1 MSDQAFVKAFSR
13 RRPKPQSAK
22 RDVTAQQPSAD
33 GSESPDFPSSPAVN
47 PEPTHTPPGTAA
59 PADVVGTKTAKMQSD
74 GSPAQG
80 GSAEPGSLQLDQS
93 VASTAQ
99 IWVDPIEDQMARADH
114 PSTDIPRPHIDSMLS
129 GTAVP
134 ETEHPVTPQPV
145 APIVTPAAPTAEPQ
159 NVETNKPNESV
170 TPDRDHSHDSMDIQ
184 PTTDRSE
191 PADSGTVDPMQH
203 IHTAY
208 ATAYAD
214 ASVLSEIQSFAIE
227 PATEQDPVFPERD
240 EAGRETETSP
250 LSNDLT
256 PPHEEEAP
264 EEIFQA
270 PTGDI
275 PAPQM
280 TDSVASTAAPSV
292 EDPQE
297 HPVYLPTEEE
307 SREPLTIAPFQAV
320 WEVDVFDVPTPV
332 ADLFFE
338 GTLFQQIAERMSEAV
353 GSGLSS
359 VLVTSTKAG
368 EGRSSVAIG
377 IAMAAAATGIRV
389 ALVDADTDDPT
400 LADDLRLELQYGWVD
415 TVRGGLP
422 IKEVAVHAV
431 EDGVTLIPLMPPSG
445 RNAATA
451 FEVVQLVELL
461 KDKFELVIIDG
472 PTAQSAHIH
481 QCASIVDSA
490 IIVRDMARTDTLAI
504 NEFSYR
510 LRESGVLGVGVVE
523 NFV

>member
-13 RRPKPQSAK
+13 RRPSRGPA
-22 RDVTAQQPSAD
+22 P
-33 GSESPDFPSSPAVN
+33 ESQVANDQTNEN
-47 PEPTHTPPGTAA
+47 PVA
-59 PADVVGTKTAKMQSD
+59 PAESGDVRQVD
-74 GSPAQG
+74 V
-80 GSAEPGSLQLDQS
+80 EPGSLQLDQS
-93 VASTAQ
+93 VASTAR
-99 IWVDPIEDQMARADH
+99 IWVDPIEDQIARADQAMNEV
-114 PSTDIPRPHIDSMLS
+114 PQPHIDPSVPSDSTRES
-129 GTAVP
+129 GIATSNSVEVKGDFPGERPSPSERIQA
-134 ETEHPVTPQPV
+134 E
-145 APIVTPAAPTAEPQ
+145 PIDDPNEQPAAPA
-159 NVETNKPNESV
+159 
-170 TPDRDHSHDSMDIQ
+170 
-184 PTTDRSE
+184 
-191 PADSGTVDPMQH
+191 VDPLQH

-208 ATAYAD
+208 ATGYAD
-214 ASVLSEIQSFAIE
+214 ASILSEMGSPVSQALSDLLGPSVDCPIEQQEAAIPSDHESEQVGSDRSLFTTEDTPVVSPSEDQEESF
-227 PATEQDPVFPERD
+227 RD
-240 EAGRETETSP
+240 IPGSDRISR
-250 LSNDLT
+250 SVG
-256 PPHEEEAP
+256 HEETPVPESQPEAA
-264 EEIFQA
+264 FQA
-270 PTGDI
+270 PIGEI
-275 PAPQM
+275 LESENAIPPAPSEMDEVQIAQE
-280 TDSVASTAAPSV
+280 TYVPSS
-292 EDPQE
+292 EGQFDPK
-297 HPVYLPTEEE
+297 TF
-307 SREPLTIAPFQAV
+307 APFQAV

-377 IAMAAAATGIRV
+377 IAMAAAAAGIRV

-400 LADDLRLELQYGWVD
+400 LADDLRLDLQYGWVD

-461 KDKFELVIIDG
+461 KNKFELVIIDG
-472 PTAQSAHIH
+472 PTAQSAHLH

-490 IIVRDMARTDTLAI
+490 IIVRDLVRTDTLAI

-510 LRESGVLGVGVVE
+510 LRESGVQGVGVVE